1 MDTDA
6 WASPAGAFRYPVV
19 RTRAVP
25 SGSGRGGRGEGAK
38 AAELHRTNNMALQ
51 FMMTDEIWFN
61 AVMRTSAEIVMA
73 CPIAECE
80 RGYLDVATLCAS
92 FKDRNTNASFIEAA
106 RN

>member
-1 MDTDA
+1 
-6 WASPAGAFRYPVV
+6 
-19 RTRAVP
+19 
-25 SGSGRGGRGEGAK
+25 
-38 AAELHRTNNMALQ
+38 
-51 FMMTDEIWFN
+51 MMTDEIWFN